1 MYKKLLKNSILYTLS
16 TIISKAV
23 SFLLLPIFTTYLS
36 KTDYGVLGLI
46 TSILVITN
54 IFIGL
59 KPSLFFIVKT
69 PQLEKKT
76 ISEYIFNSFILA
88 IYTFLIGMIILVI
101 IRNLFFTELETYIF
115 ILIAFMS
122 LFMVINEIIEVIF
135 QVEKEAI
142 KYSIYQLARVFL
154 SMILALFFIILLKMG
169 WKGKY
174 FADIITFFIFG
185 IFAIFYLY
193 KYKYIKSKI
202 DFNKQRELFNYLFPL
217 TFHVLGLV
225 LMNSI
230 DRIFLANMIGLESV
244 GIYTIAY
251 TIGSI
256 LGIIHDALLK
266 VWSPEFYSRIKSND
280 LKIRIKLLKFQ
291 YIYIIFSFITFSI
304 FLLLY
309 PFIFHLMVNAKFE
322 SAINI
327 IPIIALGLTFESIR
341 KIFIGYH
348 YNKGKNKRIA
358 FLTLSA
364 GIVNALLNY
373 FLIPLYGIEGAAYA
387 TVLSYF
393 CVLVLTV
400 IDVNYI
406 ETIPWNL
413 KGEKI
418 YD

>member
-1 MYKKLLKNSILYTLS
+1 MYRKLLKNSILYTLS

-36 KTDYGVLGLI
+36 KIDYGVLGLI
-46 TSILVITN
+46 TSISAITN

-76 ISEYIFNSFILA
+76 ISEYVFNSFILA
-88 IYTFLIGMIILVI
+88 IYTFLIGMIVLLV

-135 QVEKEAI
+135 QVKKEAI

-193 KYKYIKSKI
+193 KYKYIKFKI
-202 DFNKQRELFNYLFPL
+202 DVNKQRELFNYLFPL

-251 TIGSI
+251 TIGAI

-266 VWSPEFYSRIKSND
+266 VWSPEFYSRIKIND

-291 YIYIIFSFITFSI
+291 YIYIIFSFIIFAI

-364 GIVNALLNY
+364 GIINAILNY

-387 TVLSYF
+387 TLIAYIFVAFITL
-393 CVLVLTV
+393 L
-400 IDVNYI
+400 DVNKI
-406 ETIPWNL
+406 ENIPWNL
-413 KGEKI
+413 KG
-418 YD
+418 